1 MVNVEDPKKKG
12 LEGGSSELKLDI
24 YDPLYLHPQDICSQL
39 ITFKLEGTKDYKLW
53 SATMHKFWAATMQL
67 ALHTRNKN
75 GFINGCVSPD
85 LYKGQVFCKNAKN
98 VWDELKETYDK
109 RDGSFLIGL
118 DDVFNSVR
126 SLIITTEPIPNVKSA
141 FATLSRDESHR
152 NSHYSSKNVKAG
164 PFAFA
169 VRPINANWNSNR
181 NTINNNNNNKK
192 FGRVSNLVCKHCN
205 MNGHIIDRCY
215 ELVGY
220 PPGFKKGNVD
230 QSDVNNVNSDDKRND
245 HSKSTTHT
253 LTSDQYH
260 QLMSL
265 LSDIGNTSK
274 THASVAVAHPNGTV
288 EQVKQ
293 LGNFKLGNN
302 LIVKDVLVVP
312 GYQVSLLLGHP
323 SDQVLVVLKDR
334 IKDLSNISSGPC
346 DVCHKAKQTREPL
359 KISDHKSKSLG
370 ELVHLDVWGPYR
382 VTSREG
388 FRLPTVVLSGKSLYE
403 LVYGSEPSLL
413 HLKTFGCLCFSTVL
427 NESDKF
433 GSSSQESNE
442 PYDDGGDSPEI
453 GNKSAHDD
461 STRNSRVSIVDDNV
475 TSTMSSRKDTSS
487 VEYATKPSVSE
498 GMQEKETKTL
508 GLEGLQSIV
517 LNDDDVMSEGE
528 DLESF
533 GQLFGWLPE
542 PVAGQTIRR
551 TSKKFVLPTK
561 YNEYVLNKNAKF
573 GIDKVVNYVNLSF
586 DNYVF
591 TTSLNKINEPTT
603 YLEAVKDS
611 RWVDAINQE
620 MEALNRNE
628 TWEIMEL
635 PSNRRAIGSK
645 WVYKW

>member
-1 MVNVEDPKKKG
+1 MYTD
-12 LEGGSSELKLDI
+12 
-24 YDPLYLHPQDICSQL
+24 
-39 ITFKLEGTKDYKLW
+39 
-53 SATMHKFWAATMQL
+53 
-67 ALHTRNKN
+67 ALHLRK
-75 GFINGCVSPD
+75 
-85 LYKGQVFCKNAKN
+85 L
-98 VWDELKETYDK
+98 
-109 RDGSFLIGL
+109 GL

-126 SLIITTEPIPNVKSA
+126 SLIITTEPIPDVKSAFATLSRDECYELVGYPLGFKKGNVDQSDVNNVNSDDKRNDHSKSSTHTLTSDQYHQLMSLLSDTGNTSKAHASVAGLDDVFNSVRSLILTTEPIPDVKLA

-164 PFAFA
+164 PSAFA

-181 NTINNNNNNKK
+181 NTINNNNNRK

-220 PPGFKKGNVD
+220 PPGFKKGNVN

-245 HSKSTTHT
+245 HS
-253 LTSDQYH
+253 
-260 QLMSL
+260 
-265 LSDIGNTSK
+265 NTSK

-293 LGNFKLGNN
+293 LGNFKHGNN

-312 GYQVSLLLGHP
+312 GYQVSLLLGHS
-323 SDQVLVVLKDR
+323 SDQVLVILKDK

-346 DVCHKAKQTREPL
+346 DVYHKAKQTREPL

-388 FRLPTVVLSGKSLYE
+388 FRLPTVVLSGKSLIS
-403 LVYGSEPSLL
+403 LVLD
-413 HLKTFGCLCFSTVL
+413 L
-427 NESDKF
+427 NPF
-433 GSSSQESNE
+433 YSSQKSNE

-453 GNKSAHDD
+453 GNKVWKSSAD
-461 STRNSRVSIVDDNV
+461 V
-475 TSTMSSRKDTSS
+475 TITMSSRKDTSS

-508 GLEGLQSIV
+508 GLEGLQSTV

-533 GQLFGWLPE
+533 GQLFGWSPE

-551 TSKKFVLPTK
+551 TSKKFILPTK

-591 TTSLNKINEPTT
+591 TTSLNKIHEPTT

-611 RWVDAINQE
+611 RWVDAMNQE
-620 MEALNRNE
+620 MGALNRNE
-628 TWEIMEL
+628 TWEIMEF